1 MSYTPVV
8 NEPLD
13 STTPEPA
20 SGPTSSRPPLP
31 AMMQLYFDTTLDEPI
46 WWDGAKWV
54 NAAGA
59 PV

>member
-13 STTPEPA
+13 STTPEPEF
-20 SGPTSSRPPLP
+20 GPTSARPTAP

-46 WWDGAKWV
+46 WWNVSLWV
-54 NAAGA
+54 NSSGA
-59 PV
+59 FV